1 MCSGF
6 LCYLAHGVLLPDP
19 AMCAVSIDQ
28 SADSS
33 EIPPKRSFLEASWS
47 SEQYPR
53 HKNISIIALTQKDPG
68 FCTAQ
73 TLQRCQEGE
82 DNLATRQRLCEQPF
96 PAARKGC
103 GCCSWVTAHTAPQ
116 SQTSACHSTQTP
128 SGIHI
133 KHALHPWNSLLQGIS
148 KATGKPTLKINF
160 FRGSV
165 RKKNSYGGKKTLY
178 FKAYATTS
186 SLQPKQIS
194 ALHTF

>member
-1 MCSGF
+1 
-6 LCYLAHGVLLPDP
+6 
-19 AMCAVSIDQ
+19 MCAVSIDQ
-28 SADSS
+28 SADST
-33 EIPPKRSFLEASWS
+33 EIPPKQSFLELRAISQALKHFCIS
-47 SEQYPR
+47 SDTERSRLLWAP
-53 HKNISIIALTQKDPG
+53 
-68 FCTAQ
+68 TAQ

-128 SGIHI
+128 SGTHI
-133 KHALHPWNSLLQGIS
+133 NSLQPWNSLLQGIS
-148 KATGKPTLKINF
+148 KATGKPTLKTDF

-178 FKAYATTS
+178 FEAYATTS
-186 SLQPKQIS
+186 SLQPKQLS